1 MKSKS
6 DASEFLKFQKTLFA
20 AYDEVIEN
28 AARRSGITKQ
38 EADVL
43 VFFFNNPEYTLVC
56 DAVRLRGFSREY
68 VSKAVEQL
76 EQSNMI
82 EIAEAS
88 DDEHMQ
94 RISLT
99 GRGGIT
105 GKSISAA
112 QERLFSE
119 MLTGVTPEERFIMRG
134 VLEKI
139 YKNAALRQ
147 DKSGQ

>member
-1 MKSKS
+1 MKNKS
-6 DASEFLKFQKTLFA
+6 DISEFFKFQKNIFA

-43 VFFFNNPEYTLVC
+43 VFFFNNPEHTLAC
-56 DAVRLRGFSREY
+56 DAVRLRGFSKAY
-68 VSKAVEQL
+68 VSKAIEQL

-82 EIAEAS
+82 EITEAS

-119 MLTGVTPEERFIMRG
+119 MLSGVTPEERFIMRG

-139 YKNAALRQ
+139 YKNADLRQ
-147 DKSGQ
+147 NKTKQ